1 MSKIHAVK
9 RSGRIIDIWKAI
21 PHPGDYVLHDASKKE
36 VRENLGIEEDLEEE
50 ESDEAD
56 LKAAPSPSRR
66 SDPDLDITEIGDI
79 ALTTDSMEAEGV

>member
-1 MSKIHAVK
+1 MHS
-9 RSGRIIDIWKAI
+9 
-21 PHPGDYVLHDASKKE
+21 
-36 VRENLGIEEDLEEE
+36 NLAALQADEEE